1 MSEENLP
8 KKRGKY
14 NTKKSKE
21 LERLLEAA
29 KEFDMPNRKEKTI
42 VKYSIEE
49 MTNGV
54 CIYPARYLDND
65 NTCVTCDLYDHCG
78 CKLKTL
84 GKKGKK

>member
-14 NTKKSKE
+14 KTKKSKE

-29 KEFDMPNRKEKTI
+29 KEFDMPNRKDKPAI
-42 VKYSIEE
+42 KYTIEE

-54 CIYPARYLDND
+54 CLYPARYLDND
-65 NTCVTCDLYDHCG
+65 NTCVTCNLYEHCG
-78 CKLKTL
+78 CALKTL
-84 GKKGKK
+84 GKKGRR